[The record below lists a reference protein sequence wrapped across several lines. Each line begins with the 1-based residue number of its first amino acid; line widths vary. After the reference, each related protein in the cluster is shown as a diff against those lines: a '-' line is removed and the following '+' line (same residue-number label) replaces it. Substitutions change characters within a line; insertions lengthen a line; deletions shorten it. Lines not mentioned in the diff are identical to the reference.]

1 MTNNKPEWFEIAE
14 QDGPVKPPKASKALP
29 LAAVFATALILGV
42 GAVVGQVQD
51 GSSVVAVDTASI
63 QTEATSGTTSSTPVA
78 SNSQAVATTVASNS
92 QSSSVTRIANPAVS
106 SAVIATAGLQN
117 PSIAQ
122 LPTKGGDDDDDDDDD
137 DDEDDDEEDDEDDD
151 DDEEDDD

>member
-1 MTNNKPEWFEIAE
+1 MDLTNNKPEWFEIAE

-63 QTEATSGTTSSTPVA
+63 QTEATSGTTSST
-78 SNSQAVATTVASNS
+78 TVASNS

-122 LPTKGGDDDDDDDDD
+122 LPTKGGDDDGDDDEDDDD
-137 DDEDDDEEDDEDDD
+137 DDEDDEE
-151 DDEEDDD
+151 EEDDD